1 MCFVWMKVR
10 KNRQLITMRQNIN
23 KKNKKKK
30 HKNAAE
36 PTSRFCRAPCRKLL
50 TEVEKMKQSLLAEFR
65 DAVEAPTHLLELALN
80 EAEALAVQTGVPQLV
95 FPTLAMEK
103 AQAVVAWHRR
113 QQALHRGGYA
123 FAVAA

>member
-1 MCFVWMKVR
+1 MTNQTE
-10 KNRQLITMRQNIN
+10 KNTNTDATIASLCLAT
-23 KKNKKKK
+23 
-30 HKNAAE
+30 
-36 PTSRFCRAPCRKLL
+36 CRKLL